1 MHITACILELEIPGS
16 FSLKEKRGRLQ
27 PLLVKLNRQFGLA
40 VAEIARLD
48 ARDAATIACVAVSN
62 DPAHNERVLQS
73 ALHWIEENRPD
84 VEIRDSHI
92 EPR

>member
-16 FSLKEKRGRLQ
+16 KSLKEKRGRIQ
-27 PLLVKLNRQFGLA
+27 PLLSKLKSRFGLA

-48 ARDAATIACVAVSN
+48 ARDGATVACVAVSN

-73 ALHWIEENRPD
+73 ALHWIETNRPD
-84 VEIRDSHI
+84 LELRDAHF

>member
-16 FSLKEKRGRLQ
+16 LSLKEKRGRIQ
-27 PLLVKLNRQFGLA
+27 PLLAKLKSQFGVA

-48 ARDAATIACVAVSN
+48 ARDGATIACVAVSN

-73 ALHWIEENRPD
+73 VIRWIEDNRPD
-84 VEIRDSHI
+84 LEISDTHI

>member
-16 FSLKEKRGRLQ
+16 LSLKEKRGRIR
-27 PLLVKLNRQFGLA
+27 PLLAKLKNQFGLA
-40 VAEIARLD
+40 VAEIDSLD
-48 ARDAATIACVAVSN
+48 ARDEATVACVVVSN

-73 ALHWIEENRPD
+73 ALHWIEVNRPD
-84 VEIRDSHI
+84 LEIRDSHI

>member
-1 MHITACILELEIPGS
+1 VG
-16 FSLKEKRGRLQ
+16 
-27 PLLVKLNRQFGLA
+27 
-40 VAEIARLD
+40 
-48 ARDAATIACVAVSN
+48 CVAVSN

-84 VEIRDSHI
+84 VEISDSHI